1 MKGGRSIEVKVG
13 ETVYAGALPY
23 LPTRLAL
30 SGAFREACGLDGEGE
45 QSSPRDGQDLVLVYA
60 ASVGLCIG
68 RELGLGSLRSF
79 SRDLFGFG
87 EACWEALADRG
98 HDAEAIVEA
107 GRVTFMAIVQSIP
120 NVSEVEEERAN
131 FPDQGEGCIGSIST
145 SA

>member
-1 MKGGRSIEVKVG
+1 VKGGRSIEVKVG
-13 ETVYAGALPY
+13 DTVYSGTLPY

-68 RELGLGSLRSF
+68 RELGLPSLRSF

-107 GRVTFMAIVQSIP
+107 GRVTFLAIAQSIP
-120 NVSEVEEERAN
+120 SVSEVDEERSN
-131 FPDQGEGCIGSIST
+131 FPDPGASSTGST
-145 SA
+145 SRSA

>member
-13 ETVYAGALPY
+13 DTVYAGTLPY

-30 SGAFREACGLDGEGE
+30 SGAFREACGLDAEGE

-68 RELGLGSLRSF
+68 RQLGLGSLRSF
-79 SRDLFGFG
+79 SRDLFSFG

-98 HDAEAIVEA
+98 HGAESIVEA
-107 GRVTFMAIVQSIP
+107 GRVAFMAIVQSIP
-120 NVSEVEEERAN
+120 NVAEVEEERVN
-131 FPDQGEGCIGSIST
+131 FPEPGASSTGST
-145 SA
+145 LNLG

>member
-13 ETVYAGALPY
+13 DTVYAGALPY

-30 SGAFREACGLDGEGE
+30 SGAFREACGLDAEGE

-60 ASVGLCIG
+60 ASIGLCIG
-68 RELGLGSLRSF
+68 RQLGLPSLRSF
-79 SRDLFGFG
+79 SRDLFGYG

-98 HDAEAIVEA
+98 HDAESIVEA
-107 GRVTFMAIVQSIP
+107 GRVAFMAIVQSIP
-120 NVSEVEEERAN
+120 NVAEVEEERAN
-131 FPDQGEGCIGSIST
+131 FPDQGESSTGSIST